1 MELLHLRKCWIF
13 NGYISSFTSIQV
25 WNNPTGNS
33 IFVIYTF
40 GSSSS
45 KESQSATVFFFF
57 KSLHVLR
64 GSPASFKLLSFLV
77 LFWLTCCTVM
87 CREFP
92 MASFLQGNSCTFET
106 PFFFLGDQAE
116 TKTPNG
122 RPWQQQNIVMAYYAL
137 LFTAGLLLRLSVT
150 RFSVAMVTLR
160 PQNIQKRATTYAAAL
175 HNHPFEILLQDGFFL
190 NLIYLFHCC
199 RRCEEDTRWS
209 KLHRFPMWEL
219 VYI

>member
-1 MELLHLRKCWIF
+1 
-13 NGYISSFTSIQV
+13 
-25 WNNPTGNS
+25 
-33 IFVIYTF
+33 
-40 GSSSS
+40 
-45 KESQSATVFFFF
+45 
-57 KSLHVLR
+57 
-64 GSPASFKLLSFLV
+64 
-77 LFWLTCCTVM
+77 M

-175 HNHPFEILLQDGFFL
+175 HNHPFEILLQDGFLKKSHLSISLLQKMWRRHSVVKTTSFS
-190 NLIYLFHCC
+190 NVGVGVYLMFRNTCWC
-199 RRCEEDTRWS
+199 
-209 KLHRFPMWEL
+209 
-219 VYI
+219 I